1 MDGESFGGIVGR
13 GRSRRC
19 EAETPMG
26 DTMCRGGR
34 AIRRA
39 MVAVLLVG
47 LAGLWQGLYAAA
59 EAGDAGASATKA
71 DECKQR
77 LLKTVAGERY
87 TFTPKVRRAFLAYAK
102 ARALADLKARGKS
115 LPKEFLAW
123 IDANPEIEAGVYVG
137 HDKPSDVLLQLYSLR
152 LDLGRARFE
161 TYRQLALAAAIVH
174 AKQESQADITPRGP
188 LKIVINGDPRKPVNT
203 KETGRKLDKND
214 HIINFLNDNTIE
226 EEVVTGY
233 KAVVPELKYDDRG
246 IAIPAPKSKKKPKKV
261 PVIEKRK
268 RSLYAADVLAGKAL
282 QARFNAYMKSKGH
295 GVDIDCGEK
304 VVHWKSRDAV
314 HGQQRNN
321 IRKAF
326 ALFRTAYE
334 AKGLLPAARDPFP
347 TPAERVV
354 YIIRNYEHKFPP
366 KVRAQRKWPQFP
378 ITAPWPV
385 LTLLVDDDQPL
396 REREER
402 WIAFRDRG
410 EFKKYGEYIGAIAQQ
425 FDMQSAR
432 RLKPHPFTYHTIQMM
447 LKDGGV
453 CGTMGAISARSHIA
467 LGIPACQAIQ
477 PGHCA
482 MVAFRYDPKKKVYSC
497 KGQQYA
503 TGGDEKTTP
512 FARWYFGD
520 AARKYARRPGFGVQP
535 NPRKPMVYHQSI
547 AWAVNHGMAS
557 FLDSTMAYSIYR
569 LLDESDRKSAGRAI
583 LTSGLAINPYNFL
596 LTDAAQAA
604 AGTPREH
611 IRFWQTFQGAIKAAE
626 GKPGC
631 PIDGLYNTTVKN
643 RMFAN
648 IATLPVPKDKKA
660 AAEVYAFLQAEK
672 CAVPA
677 ALAAYRL
684 ASEGLKAVLACLEV
698 DFKAHLSSVGVGAS
712 RENDTACATMAGR
725 IQAMA
730 RHIPDREQRRQWART
745 LWKHAQGHEQ
755 YFGFQ
760 LRVATDRSV
769 LYVAKLAGQR
779 MPEGA
784 ELMQP
789 LLDRVTAE
797 LKASVAGD
805 RDVKNCRLLAAR
817 IGAAAKY
824 TKDADQKRKWLKG
837 LSGVLAGKE
846 TFKLPTAGKKAEVVR
861 DPCASTVKALLASP

>member
-1 MDGESFGGIVGR
+1 MN
-13 GRSRRC
+13 SR
-19 EAETPMG
+19 T
-26 DTMCRGGR
+26 
-34 AIRRA
+34 RRA
-39 MVAVLLVG
+39 GKPATRLLAAALLVIF
-47 LAGLWQGLYAAA
+47 AGVDQGRC
-59 EAGDAGASATKA
+59 ATA
-71 DECKQR
+71 DESKSSM
-77 LLKTVAGERY
+77 LKICASEKYR
-87 TFTPKVRRAFLAYAK
+87 FTPKVRQAFLAYAK
-102 ARALADLKARGKS
+102 SQARADLKTQGKS

-123 IDANPEIEAGVYVG
+123 VDADPEIEASVYAA

-161 TYRQLALAAAIVH
+161 KYRQLALSTAIVN
-174 AKQESQADITPRGP
+174 AKQESPADITPRGE
-188 LKIVINGDPRKPVNT
+188 LKIVINGDPRKKINT
-203 KETGRKLDKND
+203 KGPGRKLDIND

-226 EEVVTGY
+226 EEIVTGY
-233 KAVVPELKYDDRG
+233 KAAVPELKYDKQG
-246 IAIPAPKSKKKPKKV
+246 IAIPAPKSKKKPNKV

-268 RSLYAADVLAGKAL
+268 RSLYAADVLASKAL
-282 QARFNAYMKSKGH
+282 QTRFNAYMKSKGH

-432 RLKPHPFTYHTIQMM
+432 RLKPHPFTYHAVQMM

-453 CGTMGAISARSHIA
+453 CGTMGAISARSHIS

-482 MVAFRYDPKKKVYSC
+482 MVAFQYDPKKKLYSC

-520 AARKYARRPGFGVQP
+520 TAKKYARRPGFGVQP

-557 FLDSTMAYSIYR
+557 FLDSTMAYSVYR
-569 LLDESDRKSAGRAI
+569 LLDESDRKSAGRTL
-583 LTSGLAINPYNFL
+583 LTSGLEINPYNFL

-604 AGTPREH
+604 ADTPRGQV
-611 IRFWQTFQGAIKAAE
+611 RFWRTFQTALRAA
-626 GKPGC
+626 GDKVGC
-631 PIDGLYNTTVKN
+631 PADGLYSMTVKK
-643 RMFAN
+643 RVFAS
-648 IATLPVPKDKKA
+648 IAKLPAPKDRQA
-660 AAEVYAFLQAEK
+660 AREVYTFLQTENCDAPE
-672 CAVPA
+672 
-677 ALAAYRL
+677 ALVAYRL
-684 ASEGLKAVLACLEV
+684 AVEGLPALLARTEADYKRHLDSTRAKA
-698 DFKAHLSSVGVGAS
+698 SS
-712 RENDTACATMAGR
+712 ENDTACARMATAIKTTAAAIKDRKRR
-725 IQAMA
+725 IQ
-730 RHIPDREQRRQWART
+730 WALG
-745 LWKHAQGHEQ
+745 LWKQAEGREK
-755 YFGFQ
+755 YFGHRM
-760 LRVATDRSV
+760 RVSTDQAV
-769 LYVAKLAGQR
+769 LSLARLAGQR
-779 MPEGA
+779 MGKEPQ
-784 ELMQP
+784 LMQD
-789 LLDRVTAE
+789 LLDRLAVE
-797 LKASVAGD
+797 LKNSVACQ
-805 RDVKNCRLLAAR
+805 RDIKNCRLLAAK
-817 IGAAAKY
+817 IKAAAKY
-824 TKDADQKRKWLKG
+824 TKDPSQKRQWAQD
-837 LSGVLAGKE
+837 LSKIITGHE
-846 TFKLPTAGKKAEVVR
+846 TFKPKTASKKTRPVR
-861 DPCASTVKALLASP
+861 DPCADEVKELLAAP